1 MPRNPNGEYSIY
13 YCRAPRALFL
23 SLSLFSSPLSL
34 FRSLF
39 SRSLHPFL
47 SLSPFFLCMSLCSA
61 PLRTAIGVAACVSQY
76 FIEIYIAIYHAARR
90 ARQGRRGS
98 AAPTRADVF
107 RAEVFK
113 FSLRLIMSLPLN
125 RRDRK
130 YRERPC
136 YILFLFVPR
145 AGDTLIFT

>member
-1 MPRNPNGEYSIY
+1 MPRNPTGNIQYIIAGRRVRSFSPSLYSL
-13 YCRAPRALFL
+13 PPFL
-23 SLSLFSSPLSL
+23 SFALSFPVLSILF
-34 FRSLF
+34 
-39 SRSLHPFL
+39 